1 MNLLAVDCSGFS
13 ASIAIRQ
20 NSVSAGLELEK
31 NEKTAQY
38 LVPRICSLL
47 KSEDLDL
54 ENVDGFAVTAG
65 PGSFTGL
72 RIGITTIKSLA
83 YVRQKKTVGVNSLA
97 ALAECAKGQAVWQS
111 GSLVVVLNA
120 FRQQFFAAVFD
131 FDRWEEQSVQGD
143 SCTRVIPQSELVEL
157 VLSENA
163 KLIGA
168 GVDCLAKED
177 CDRIRDR
184 VLPHEQLGNTAMGV
198 AAVANRCFELGI
210 STEPLSLVP
219 NYFRGSAAEEKL
231 HGS

>member
-1 MNLLAVDCSGFS
+1 
-13 ASIAIRQ
+13 
-20 NSVSAGLELEK
+20 
-31 NEKTAQY
+31 
-38 LVPRICSLL
+38 
-47 KSEDLDL
+47 
-54 ENVDGFAVTAG
+54 
-65 PGSFTGL
+65 
-72 RIGITTIKSLA
+72 
-83 YVRQKKTVGVNSLA
+83 
-97 ALAECAKGQAVWQS
+97 
-111 GSLVVVLNA
+111 
-120 FRQQFFAAVFD
+120 
-131 FDRWEEQSVQGD
+131 
-143 SCTRVIPQSELVEL
+143 IPQSELVEL